1 MRKKTVS
8 ARAED
13 LDLGK
18 ESGQSL
24 NERILSECHKIYTE
38 KEKGLIDMGKSVGLQ
53 LMAPRKKIVVM
64 LIGNHSAGK
73 SSFINWYIE
82 ENVQKT
88 GVAIETQGF
97 AFITSGKKRETLT
110 AKATLHLYPHFKQ
123 LEKIKGVVDY
133 LSTEIC
139 PSKAK
144 KFSLI
149 TFVDTP
155 GLVDGEISYPYD
167 VDKAIVWLGN
177 MADQIFVFFDPIGQ
191 ALCRRSINVVEK
203 LNVSHSEKMHF
214 FLSKADEAG
223 SEADRQKV
231 LMQIVQELCKR
242 PGLNKCLFEMPT
254 IYIPDERLIRPTKC
268 ENQIESVCQTIEKA
282 INYTIQN
289 TLNALERDCDQVTE
303 LIHAKIED
311 DNLKRSRNLKATFK
325 GGIWLFLSLVIPVL
339 AILSSLSNNLDS
351 FFNPSMAKAIHSYVY
366 PLKSIWSFIPRGYVW
381 YTYFFMVVLTLVFLL
396 FARLSSRLDSC
407 LSRKEL
413 KSLVEKRD
421 YIRDVI
427 RPKKA
432 QLYSSY
438 LSDIVSG
445 AELD

>member
-1 MRKKTVS
+1 MMKRKTVN
-8 ARAED
+8 ARAAE
-13 LDLGK
+13 LDLGN
-18 ESGQSL
+18 ETGQSL
-24 NERILSECHKIYTE
+24 NERILAECHKIYTD
-38 KEKGLIDMGKSVGLQ
+38 KEHGLIDMGKAVGLQ

-73 SSFINWYIE
+73 STFINWYIE

-97 AFITSGKKRETLT
+97 SFITSGKKRETLT
-110 AKATLHLYPHFKQ
+110 AKATLHLYPHFRA

-133 LSTEIC
+133 LNTEIC
-139 PSKAK
+139 PSKSK
-144 KFSLI
+144 KFSLV

-155 GLVDGEISYPYD
+155 GLVDGDVSYPYD

-203 LNVSHSEKMHF
+203 LYASHSERMHF

-231 LMQIVQELCKR
+231 MMQIVQELCKR
-242 PGLNKCLFEMPT
+242 QGLNKCLFEMPT
-254 IYIPDERLIRPTKC
+254 IYIPDEKIIRQTKC
-268 ENQIESVCQTIEKA
+268 ENQIELVCQTIEKA

-289 TLNALERDCDQVTE
+289 TLNALEKDCDQVTE

-311 DNLKRSRNLKATFK
+311 DNAKRKRNLSSTFK
-325 GGIWLFLSLVIPVL
+325 GGSWLLLALVLPFI
-339 AILSSLSNNLDS
+339 AILSSFSNNLTMLFD
-351 FFNPSMAKAIHSYVY
+351 NHTAKTVHSYVY
-366 PLKSIWSFIPRGYVW
+366 PFKNIWNFIPKDYYW
-381 YTYFFMVVLTLVFLL
+381 HAYLSMAVVTMLFLVL
-396 FARLSSRLDSC
+396 ARLSAKMESC

-413 KSLVEKRD
+413 RSLEDKRD

-427 RPKKA
+427 RPRKV

-438 LSDIVSG
+438 LSDIISG
-445 AELD
+445 AEI

>member
-1 MRKKTVS
+1 MLGRKTVS
-8 ARAED
+8 ARAAGDEVP
-13 LDLGK
+13 K
-18 ESGQSL
+18 ESGMSL
-24 NERILSECHKIYTE
+24 NERILSECHKIYSD
-38 KEKGLIDMGKSVGLQ
+38 KEHGLIETGKAVGLQ

-73 SSFINWYIE
+73 STFINWYVE
-82 ENVQKT
+82 ENIQKT

-97 AFITSGKKRETLT
+97 TFVTSGKKRETLT

-133 LSTEIC
+133 LATEIV
-139 PSKAK
+139 PKKAK
-144 KFSLI
+144 KFNLV

-203 LNVSHSEKMHF
+203 LNASHSEKMHF

-223 SEADRQKV
+223 SESDRQKV
-231 LMQIVQELCKR
+231 MMQIVQELCKR
-242 PGLNKCLFEMPT
+242 PGLNRCLFEMPT

-268 ENQIESVCQTIEKA
+268 ENQIETVCQTIEKA

-289 TLNALERDCDQVTE
+289 TLNSLEKDCDQVTE

-311 DNLKRSRNLKATFK
+311 DNNKRSSNLKAACK
-325 GGIWLFLSLVIPVL
+325 GGSWLLLSMVL
-339 AILSSLSNNLDS
+339 PILALLSSLSNNLDS

-366 PLKSIWSFIPRGYVW
+366 PLKTIWTFIPRGY
-381 YTYFFMVVLTLVFLL
+381 YYQAYAFMAALTLFFLIM
-396 FARLSSRLDSC
+396 ARFSSRLESC
-407 LSRKEL
+407 LTRKEL
-413 KSLVEKRD
+413 KSLIAKRD
-421 YIRDVI
+421 HIRDTI

-432 QLYSSY
+432 QLYSNY
-438 LSDIVSG
+438 LADL